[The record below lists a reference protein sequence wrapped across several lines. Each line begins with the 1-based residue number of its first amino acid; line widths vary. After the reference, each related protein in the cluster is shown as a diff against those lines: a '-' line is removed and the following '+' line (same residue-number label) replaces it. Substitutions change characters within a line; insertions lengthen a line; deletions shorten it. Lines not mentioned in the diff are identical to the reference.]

1 MISSNPTST
10 HPGHHR
16 RQLSQP
22 FEAAP
27 APRAMPGA
35 PSYRSH
41 RRGQTVDYAALG
53 PQLTS
58 ASRVSRRTAP
68 KTVPEL
74 RDFFNEKSGFP
85 RQSGATQ
92 QQPTAHLRQVDQS
105 FFPSGLPLNSTY
117 NPMPYML
124 REEELQGMFE
134 AATADASSNTYAPG
148 LSRSASDNAGR
159 TPSLQNALHRIQ
171 QECSFPMAKGE
182 QPVLYS
188 WPEHQPIVQPK
199 AISPKMSTFYT
210 SPLTPDA
217 TPMKASFDFPMYH
230 NDQTPTKSQSFSI
243 PRTPVSAAMQRAQSL
258 QGAPVS
264 SPLQAKNQMLSPAD
278 SSSVASFTELAAMPS
293 PASRGVSPQN
303 IDGTTTPSTGNQ
315 HLREVSPRSSL
326 DESIPEHP
334 EELNDYDLDARVK
347 ASVRETGVSNDQIA
361 KYISG
366 PNADGKWQCLFPNCN
381 CDFGRKENIKSHVQ
395 THLDDRPYKCDVC
408 EKEFVRGHDLK
419 RHLKTHT
426 GKKPYICA
434 CGAKFARHDALTR
447 HRQRDMCVGGM
458 TGNIPKTTRRGR
470 PPKKNRPDM
479 ETRQAKS
486 TRTRQRAA
494 NRGPSSSPD
503 EPEVASFQDG
513 PIFTSPNY
521 APSNTASAYTPPTS
535 PGDSAN
541 NGNHTVSSPTPIG
554 NQVSS
559 QFEDDMLP
567 PPLSPPQIAHVRYEQ
582 AMAQFNRN
590 MIVEPAREYMY
601 SDSALSPHEMSSPH
615 TAPTLA
621 ESSVGSEIDLF
632 MTQDPS
638 EQVKEEFGTL
648 TTQSLTDFS
657 NSYYVDASDF
667 PTSSFYQDLPE
678 KPFSGLDTMDDPYA
692 DSIDTLSNEFLVDP

>member
-27 APRAMPGA
+27 ATRTMSGA
-35 PSYRSH
+35 PSYRAH

-53 PQLTS
+53 PQVAS
-58 ASRVSRRTAP
+58 ANRITRRAAP

-74 RDFFNEKSGFP
+74 RDYFNEKSGFSHQSAAAHQLP
-85 RQSGATQ
+85 AHMRQATQ
-92 QQPTAHLRQVDQS
+92 PFSQS
-105 FFPSGLPLNSTY
+105 SAPVQSSY
-117 NPMPYML
+117 NTMSYML
-124 REEELQGMFE
+124 SEEELQTMYG
-134 AATADASSNTYAPG
+134 AATTDASSNTYAPA
-148 LSRSASDNAGR
+148 LSRSASDNAGK
-159 TPSLQNALHRIQ
+159 TPSVQNALYHLQ
-171 QECSFPMAKGE
+171 QERSFPMAKRE
-182 QPVLYS
+182 DASLYQWS
-188 WPEHQPIVQPK
+188 DHQPIVQPK
-199 AISPKMSTFYT
+199 AISPKMNPFHSYT

-258 QGAPVS
+258 QGVPIS
-264 SPLQAKNQMLSPAD
+264 SPLHVKYQMASPAD
-278 SSSVASFTELAAMPS
+278 SVSIASFTELAAMPS
-293 PASRGVSPQN
+293 PSSRGVSPHSF
-303 IDGTTTPSTGNQ
+303 DEAATTPSTSQ
-315 HLREVSPRSSL
+315 HQLGSSPGSPFE
-326 DESIPEHP
+326 DSIPELP
-334 EELNDYDLDARVK
+334 EGVDEYDLDARVK
-347 ASVRETGVSNDQIA
+347 ASVRETGVSNDQIT

-366 PNADGKWQCLFPNCN
+366 PNTDGKWQCLYPSCN
-381 CDFGRKENIKSHVQ
+381 CEFGRKENIKSHVQ

-426 GKKPYICA
+426 GNKPYICA
-434 CGAKFARHDALTR
+434 CGARFARHDALTR

-479 ETRQAKS
+479 DTRQAKS
-486 TRTRQRAA
+486 TRTRQRAVDRA
-494 NRGPSSSPD
+494 MPSSPVHY
-503 EPEVASFQDG
+503 EAALQQNG
-513 PIFTSPNY
+513 PVFTSPNY
-521 APSNTASAYTPPTS
+521 APSNATSAYTPPAS
-535 PGDSAN
+535 PGESIDN
-541 NGNHTVSSPTPIG
+541 TVSSPTTIG
-554 NQVSS
+554 HQVPSK
-559 QFEDDMLP
+559 FEDDMLP
-567 PPLSPPQIAHVRYEQ
+567 APLSPPQLAHARYEQ
-582 AMAQFNRN
+582 AMAQYNPN
-590 MIVEPAREYMY
+590 IMMDSSQEYLY
-601 SDSALSPHEMSSPH
+601 SDSPLTPHDMSSPH

-648 TTQSLTDFS
+648 TTQSLVDFS
-657 NSYYVDASDF
+657 NPYYVDSSDF
-667 PTSSFYQDLPE
+667 PTSSFYPDLPG
-678 KPFSGLDTMDDPYA
+678 KPFSGLDVLDDPYA
-692 DSIDTLSNEFLVDP
+692 DPIDTLSNEFLVDP

>member
-1 MISSNPTST
+1 MISSNATST

-22 FEAAP
+22 FEAAS
-27 APRAMPGA
+27 APRHMPGA
-35 PSYRSH
+35 PSYRAH

-53 PQLTS
+53 PQLSS
-58 ASRVSRRTAP
+58 ANRITRRPAQ

-74 RDFFNEKSGFP
+74 RDFFNEKSGFSSQSVTRTQMP
-85 RQSGATQ
+85 THMRQTE
-92 QQPTAHLRQVDQS
+92 QP
-105 FFPSGLPLNSTY
+105 FFQNGPPAQTSY
-117 NPMPYML
+117 NAMSYML
-124 REEELQGMFE
+124 SEEELQAMYG
-134 AATADASSNTYAPG
+134 AATADISSNTYAPA
-148 LSRSASDNAGR
+148 LSRSASDNAGK
-159 TPSLQNALHRIQ
+159 TPSMHQALYRLQ
-171 QECSFPMAKGE
+171 QERSFPMTKGE
-182 QPVLYS
+182 EASLHS
-188 WPEHQPIVQPK
+188 WPEHQPLVQPK
-199 AISPKMSTFYT
+199 AISPQKNPLNSYV

-230 NDQTPTKSQSFSI
+230 YDQTPTKSQSFSM
-243 PRTPVSAAMQRAQSL
+243 PRTPVSV
-258 QGAPVS
+258 PIS
-264 SPLQAKNQMLSPAD
+264 SPLHAKHQIPSPAE
-278 SSSVASFTELAAMPS
+278 SVASFTELAAMPS
-293 PASRGVSPQN
+293 PGSRGVSPHSL
-303 IDGTTTPSTGNQ
+303 DEAATPSSSQ
-315 HLREVSPRSSL
+315 HHFSSSPGSPV
-326 DESIPEHP
+326 DESIPELP
-334 EELNDYDLDARVK
+334 EGVDEYDLDARVK

-366 PNADGKWQCLFPNCN
+366 PNSDGKWQCLYPNCN

-434 CGAKFARHDALTR
+434 CGARFARHDALTR

-470 PPKKNRPDM
+470 PPKKSRPDM
-479 ETRQAKS
+479 DSRQTKS

-494 NRGPSSSPD
+494 DRTMPSSPVQAKAD
-503 EPEVASFQDG
+503 CLNG
-513 PIFTSPNY
+513 PAFTSPNY

-535 PGDSAN
+535 PGDN
-541 NGNHTVSSPTPIG
+541 LDNVSSPTPVG
-554 NQVSS
+554 NELPRQY
-559 QFEDDMLP
+559 EDDMLP
-567 PPLSPPQIAHVRYEQ
+567 APLSPPQIAHARYEQ
-582 AMAQFNRN
+582 AMSQYSPNIMMN
-590 MIVEPAREYMY
+590 SSQEYMY
-601 SDSALSPHEMSSPH
+601 SDAPLTPHEMSSPH

-648 TTQSLTDFS
+648 ATQSLSDFS
-657 NSYYVDASDF
+657 NPYYVDSSDF
-667 PTSSFYQDLPE
+667 PTSSFYPDLPE
-678 KPFSGLDTMDDPYA
+678 KPFSGLDALDDPYP
-692 DSIDTLSNEFLVDP
+692 DPIDTLSNEFLVDP